1 MPRFPPRIKCLKI
14 PVRQKTYLA
23 PLLLIILSEAIR
35 QPARNCLGYRPYDKE
50 TKTYGPYEWLSYA
63 TVQRRRGN
71 FGVGIIEVNRRAG
84 NLQSKYGVGLWCQ
97 NRPEWQLTGTTGDY
111 FAYISPIQA
120 DKNPPRF
127 GLHVTVA
134 IHGVY
139 L

>member
-14 PVRQKTYLA
+14 PVCQKTI
-23 PLLLIILSEAIR
+23 PGSSPTNNSFSEAIR

-97 NRPEWQLTGTTGDY
+97 NRPEWQLTGTNELLCLY
-111 FAYISPIQA
+111 KSYSS
-120 DKNPPRF
+120 
-127 GLHVTVA
+127 
-134 IHGVY
+134 
-139 L
+139 